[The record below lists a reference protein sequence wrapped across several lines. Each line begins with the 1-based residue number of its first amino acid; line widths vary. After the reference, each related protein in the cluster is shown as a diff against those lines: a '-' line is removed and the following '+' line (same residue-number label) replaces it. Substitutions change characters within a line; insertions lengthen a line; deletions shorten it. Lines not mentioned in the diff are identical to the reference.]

1 MSSTAAQDE
10 SAKGLEQ
17 PSDIEDT
24 SDYFAYVETSSCGSS
39 DHDIMWTNMSENRA
53 VWKCP
58 GGSPILQGI
67 LDI

>member
-17 PSDIEDT
+17 PRDIDDT
-24 SDYFAYVETSSCGSS
+24 SDYFAYVETSSCGPSE
-39 DHDIMWTNMSENRA
+39 HDIARTNMSENKA

-58 GGSPILQGI
+58 RGSPILQGI
-67 LDI
+67 LDK